1 MASPQIMI
9 LVSLAVITIVYA
21 FVCDIRLS
29 NQAGKIS
36 KQLAA
41 ERPDL
46 WEQMNAVARNW
57 RGGQPA
63 LKLLYRRGDIDLA
76 GFAQQYAAL
85 QKLEHRML
93 WSMAIGAGCI
103 VLVVIG
109 SKLGGWQW

>member
-1 MASPQIMI
+1 MI

-29 NQAGKIS
+29 SQAGKMS
-36 KQLAA
+36 KRFAA

-63 LKLLYRRGDIDLA
+63 LKLLHRRGDLDLA
-76 GFAQQYAAL
+76 GFGKQYAAL
-85 QKLEHRML
+85 QTLEHRML
-93 WSMAIGAGCI
+93 LAMAIGAACI
-103 VLVVIG
+103 VLAVIG
-109 SKLGGWQW
+109 SKFGGWQW